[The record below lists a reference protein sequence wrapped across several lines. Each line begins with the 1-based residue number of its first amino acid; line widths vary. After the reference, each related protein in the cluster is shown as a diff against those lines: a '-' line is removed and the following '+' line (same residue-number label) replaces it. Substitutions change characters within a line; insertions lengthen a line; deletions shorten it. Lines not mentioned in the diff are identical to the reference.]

1 MDLSV
6 QSALARVGKDPWT
19 EAARLAG
26 LLRAAAADSLA
37 ATIAGLPAGSWP
49 RALAR
54 MIALCLVPLLP
65 GQDHPVPDTLADGS
79 RLVRCMRV
87 MLLAGTMLST
97 ALVLELLV
105 GAAVWANSHA
115 GPPGAPVDATATSRP
130 SPMEQPGPR
139 RANSE
144 RPDHI
149 HPAAVHAAQATP
161 CPAPADDGALGRGR
175 APCGSWPMGMIPV
188 LLLDDNAEF
197 RAMVADEVRA
207 AGFDPTEAATV
218 AEAEALVLR
227 GIVRFEALLLDVS
240 LPDGD
245 GCDLC
250 ARLRAARQ
258 RMPVLMLAG
267 SDAEDDVVRG
277 LDAGLDDYLVK
288 PVRASVLIARLLVT
302 TRVGYRLAAPTE
314 GPREAR
320 VRAGRRRRPSVR
332 IHYRRCISPLRIS
345 KLPPLAACSMR
356 ARPERKLHGGALA
369 R

>member
-1 MDLSV
+1 
-6 QSALARVGKDPWT
+6 
-19 EAARLAG
+19 
-26 LLRAAAADSLA
+26 
-37 ATIAGLPAGSWP
+37 
-49 RALAR
+49 
-54 MIALCLVPLLP
+54 
-65 GQDHPVPDTLADGS
+65 
-79 RLVRCMRV
+79 
-87 MLLAGTMLST
+87 
-97 ALVLELLV
+97 
-105 GAAVWANSHA
+105 
-115 GPPGAPVDATATSRP
+115 
-130 SPMEQPGPR
+130 
-139 RANSE
+139 
-144 RPDHI
+144 
-149 HPAAVHAAQATP
+149 
-161 CPAPADDGALGRGR
+161 
-175 APCGSWPMGMIPV
+175 MGMIPV

-314 GPREAR
+314 GGEGAR
-320 VRAGRRRRPSVR
+320 GSPPTPFGPYPLQKVHLASPYQQAASAG
-332 IHYRRCISPLRIS
+332 CLLDASP
-345 KLPPLAACSMR
+345 A
-356 ARPERKLHGGALA
+356 
-369 R
+369 